1 MSRESIFSANGVY
14 TEGMTGG
21 TATLERSTRAQEIA
35 PQDDRAEEVE
45 RRRRNLERLLNY
57 EVYEERDAVEE
68 APVVSQ
74 TTTVAPEASVNE
86 EDIRPSTTTMQFGD
100 GEVEEMF
107 NEMPSETEE
116 KSSYKLT
123 LRGKIAIAL
132 YSVAVVIIMALIV
145 LNTGVL
151 AKLSSST
158 EIAQAELN
166 ALSTQVEM
174 QQAEI
179 ASISDDAYVLE
190 NAQKLGM
197 KLGE

>member
-1 MSRESIFSANGVY
+1 MTRESIFSANGVY
-14 TEGMTGG
+14 TEGVTGG
-21 TATLERSTRAQEIA
+21 TATLDRAVRAQEVA
-35 PQDDRAEEVE
+35 PKDDRAEEVE
-45 RRRRNLERLLNY
+45 RRRKNLERLLHY
-57 EVYEERDAVEE
+57 EVYEEREVAEE
-68 APVVSQ
+68 TPVVSQ
-74 TTTVAPEASVNE
+74 TTALEASVND

-123 LRGKIAIAL
+123 LRGKVAIAL

-166 ALSTQVEM
+166 ALSAQVEV

-190 NAQKLGM
+190 SAQKLGM

>member
-1 MSRESIFSANGVY
+1 MTRESIFSANGVY
-14 TEGMTGG
+14 TEGVTGG
-21 TATLERSTRAQEIA
+21 TATLDRAVRAQEVA
-35 PQDDRAEEVE
+35 PKDDRAEEVE
-45 RRRRNLERLLNY
+45 RRRKNLERLLHY
-57 EVYEERDAVEE
+57 EVYEERDVTEE
-68 APVVSQ
+68 TTVVSQ
-74 TTTVAPEASVNE
+74 TTAPEASVND

-123 LRGKIAIAL
+123 LRGKVAIAL

-166 ALSTQVEM
+166 ALSAQVEV

-190 NAQKLGM
+190 SAQKLGM